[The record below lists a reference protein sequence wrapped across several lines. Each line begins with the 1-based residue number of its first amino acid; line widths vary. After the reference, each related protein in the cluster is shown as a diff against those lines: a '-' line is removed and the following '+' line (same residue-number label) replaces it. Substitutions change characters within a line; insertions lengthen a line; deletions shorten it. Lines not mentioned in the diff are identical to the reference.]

1 MFAAPLRA
9 LQVLIPSVVLLFQ
22 SRPAEF
28 LHWETKSLQTAYKLM
43 LRLAETPEFYPLDA
57 VMPHPAQC
65 EQDCG
70 LVEVEL
76 AGQPW

>member
-1 MFAAPLRA
+1 
-9 LQVLIPSVVLLFQ
+9 
-22 SRPAEF
+22 
-28 LHWETKSLQTAYKLM
+28 M